1 MGEPG
6 WDRVLNS
13 PAPAGLTRSVSGAIG
28 LFLDVGGTLTRMP
41 AQRAYAATLGVTVAY
56 DELERAYESRQ
67 IDSQTFG
74 AGLVELFRG
83 AGFTRD
89 FARRFCPGLLRDG
102 VAELLQ
108 APAIVYLVS
117 SGPSYFVRPLAERF
131 GIPQDRVLCSEY
143 EFSVSDG
150 GGIASCEAVTEEA
163 KRDFVASRLRRHLVS
178 IGCGDSA
185 HRDGPFLDLC
195 DLGIMLGS
203 NDHYLSTPDIDTVR
217 SIVERLTCQLTRNPK
232 WGHSRL
238 LPHLRQ
244 LEDETETQRLSR

>member
-1 MGEPG
+1 MGEPS
-6 WDRVLNS
+6 RECVLNS
-13 PAPAGLTRSVSGAIG
+13 PAPAGLARSVSGAVG
-28 LFLDVGGTLTRMP
+28 LFLDVSGTLTRVSV
-41 AQRAYAATLGVTVAY
+41 QRAYAATLGVTVAF
-56 DELERAYESRQ
+56 DELERAYESRRL
-67 IDSQTFG
+67 DSPSFG
-74 AGLVELFRG
+74 AQVVELFRG

-89 FARRFCPGLLRDG
+89 LARRFCPGLLRDG

-143 EFSVSDG
+143 GFSTING
-150 GGIASCEAVTEEA
+150 GGITSCEAVTEEA
-163 KRDFVASRLRRHLVS
+163 KRDFVASRLCRHLVAV
-178 IGCGDSA
+178 GCGDSA
-185 HRDGPFLDLC
+185 HRDGPFLEAC

-232 WGHSRL
+232 WGHSRF
-238 LPHLRQ
+238 LPH
-244 LEDETETQRLSR
+244 SG